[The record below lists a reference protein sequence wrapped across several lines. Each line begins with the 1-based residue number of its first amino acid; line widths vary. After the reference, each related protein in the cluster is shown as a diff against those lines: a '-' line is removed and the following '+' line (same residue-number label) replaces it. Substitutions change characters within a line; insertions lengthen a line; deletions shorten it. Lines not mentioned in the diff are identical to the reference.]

1 MEKKEPQGRKKMN
14 LFLVI
19 MMGIGSIIGAGI
31 FTTTPIAIKIV
42 GNSLVWV
49 FIVAAIY
56 VCLRMLPSLVMSS
69 ALPANGGDYMHTS
82 RMLPYPCAIALTLKC
97 IVHGTMNIAVLS
109 LTCGEYV
116 HLLFPGVSQT
126 VAAIACALIFAVI
139 GTFGARISG
148 IAQAVCVGI
157 LLLALG
163 VYIFG
168 GIPNISPQNIT
179 LAQVMAPTFQLGAV
193 YSCLGLLNSTLMG
206 GNSVIAFA
214 EEVENPGR
222 DIPLAFIIATLGT
235 SVVYAIFA
243 YVSLGVAGADSIYPG
258 PGGSIG
264 DVAATFLSPALLTF
278 FITGGALLAVASTLN
293 GTLMMVGFQ
302 DMAAARDHILP
313 DALGKM
319 NKYNAPFGGIWF
331 NTIIA
336 VIAIAIPF
344 MDLEFILAAGTCS
357 TMFLGQLGIFPLFV
371 VKKYYPLSYQHCF
384 MSKIP
389 HWLNLILAIGTTYL
403 SWEFGLSLAR
413 ALVAEQWI
421 ILGVCLIGGYVAIEL
436 RALWLKKVKGI
447 DMHAKIREPYAPW
460 VERENALRAQYG
472 APVIHKK

>member
-1 MEKKEPQGRKKMN
+1 MEKKKEPQGRKKMN
-14 LFLVI
+14 MLLVI
-19 MMGIGSIIGAGI
+19 SMGIGSIIGAGI
-31 FTTTPIAIKIV
+31 FTTTPIAVTMV
-42 GNSLVWV
+42 GKSLVWV

-82 RMLPYPCAIALTLKC
+82 RMLPYPCAILLTLKNL
-97 IVHGTMNIAVLS
+97 IHGTMNIAVLS

-116 HLLFPGVSQT
+116 HLLFPSVSQA

-148 IAQAVCVGI
+148 IAQTICVGI

-168 GIPNISPQNIT
+168 GFPNIKPENIT
-179 LAQVMAPTFQLGAV
+179 LAAVMAPTFKLGLV
-193 YSCLGLLNSTLMG
+193 YACMGLLNSTLMG

-222 DIPLAFIIATLGT
+222 DIPLAFIIATMGT

-243 YVSLGVAGADSIYPG
+243 YVSIGVAGAESIYPG

-264 DVAATFLSPALLTF
+264 EVAATFLSPALLTF
-278 FITGGALLAVASTLN
+278 FLTGGALLAVASTLN

-302 DMAAARDHILP
+302 DASAAHDYILP
-313 DALGKM
+313 GALGKM
-319 NKYNAPFGGIWF
+319 NKYNAPAGGIWF

-336 VIAIAIPF
+336 IVAIAIPS
-344 MDLEFILAAGTCS
+344 MDLPFILAAGTCS

-371 VKKYYPLSYQHCF
+371 VKKYYPLSYKNCF

-389 HWLNLILAIGTTYL
+389 HWVNLVLAVGTTYL

-413 ALVAEQWI
+413 DLVPAQWI
-421 ILGVCLIGGYVAIEL
+421 ILGVCLIGGYIAIEC
-436 RALWLKKVKGI
+436 RAVWLKKTKGI

-460 VERENALRAQYG
+460 VEREHELETQCAK
-472 APVIHKK
+472 VSK